1 MNPLKTYL
9 QTLIVLLAVTIVGA
23 CGGEDEPVVFTVTP
37 QQLTIQ
43 DGSTPTVSIQSNVDW
58 YVSMVIEPWLTVT
71 PMTGSGNATVT
82 LAASGENSTRTARK
96 AQIVLTERKTNQ
108 ALVVNVTQLPP
119 TLKLIASPTTV
130 ELSHE
135 GGQAIV
141 AVTANAAWTASV
153 SESWCTVSPLMG
165 NGDAQLTLSANQNFG
180 SKRSAT
186 VTLTL
191 FDGSE
196 KLTAVITVT
205 QSAPEREAVDLGLPS
220 GTKWANMNVGATTP
234 LDTGD
239 YYAWGETATK
249 ENYGWST
256 YKWMNA
262 GQSYYEFWQINK
274 YTLADGQTGGCWY
287 SDGTFIG
294 DGKTTLDHE
303 DDVAHVKWG
312 GNWYMP
318 NGEEIRELLNNTTS
332 ERIQFDGVNCRK
344 FTSKKNGN
352 AIFLPAAGSLSR
364 DYLIPYNIGEEG
376 EYWSSSLD
384 SACTWGA
391 RSLYFT
397 LGSANAFIRNR
408 SVGRPVRPVLR
419 K

>member
-9 QTLIVLLAVTIVGA
+9 QTLIVLLAVTVVGA
-23 CGGEDEPVVFTVTP
+23 CGDEDEPVVFTVTP

-119 TLKLIASPTTV
+119 TLKLIASSTTV

-191 FDGSE
+191 LDGSE
-196 KLTAVITVT
+196 KLTADIFISQEV
-205 QSAPEREAVDLGLPS
+205 AGREAVDLGLPS
-220 GTKWANMNVGATTP
+220 GTKWANMNVGATKPT
-234 LDTGD
+234 D
-239 YYAWGETATK
+239 YGLYFAWGETK
-249 ENYGWST
+249 GYGSDTNDGRLFNWAS
-256 YKWMNA
+256 YKWSNGSA
-262 GQSYYEFWQINK
+262 HLLTK
-274 YTLADGQTGGCWY
+274 YCTETWYGTL
-287 SDGTFIG
+287 
-294 DGKTTLDHE
+294 DGKTTLDPE
-303 DDVAHVKWG
+303 DDAAYVNWG
-312 GNWYMP
+312 SDWRMP
-318 NGEEIRELLNNTTS
+318 TIDEVEELIANTTS
-332 ERIQFDGVNCRK
+332 EWVTVDGVNGFKC
-344 FTSKKNGN
+344 TSKKNGKS
-352 AIFLPAAGSLSR
+352 IFFPAAGKRSDSGKPS
-364 DYLIPYNIGEEG
+364 DSGLIQQAKSG
-376 EYWSSSLD
+376 EYWSSTIRLS
-384 SACTWGA
+384 
-391 RSLYFT
+391 SLYGGIFQSFT
-397 LGSANAFIRNR
+397 Y
-408 SVGRPVRPVLR
+408 SVVGYASRCHGLTVRPVR
-419 K
+419 KN